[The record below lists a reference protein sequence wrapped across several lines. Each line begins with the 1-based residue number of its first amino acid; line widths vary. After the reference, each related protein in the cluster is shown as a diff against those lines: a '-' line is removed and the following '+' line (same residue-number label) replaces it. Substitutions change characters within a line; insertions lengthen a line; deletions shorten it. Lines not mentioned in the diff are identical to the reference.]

1 MNSFET
7 RSPNGDVQRITALTW
22 APVNTH
28 VPHCRL
34 QLVQN
39 PEVVRGLEK
48 MHPWHPHCRS
58 TLILRPWPLTF
69 VSSPTVW
76 IIFKKKTKK
85 KNLEINA
92 FNKEGYTSEVFPQL
106 AIRTM
111 SNMSGSIKG
120 CFFFPEQEKLQAK
133 LSPYLVAISVSVCE
147 ILGFISCWNG
157 TWHLL
162 TQPSCRC
169 LSWIKSGD
177 KISGYKELFF
187 LS

>member
-76 IIFKKKTKK
+76 IIFLKKTKK

-120 CFFFPEQEKLQAK
+120 CFFFF
-133 LSPYLVAISVSVCE
+133 LSKKSYRQNFHLIWWLLVWVSV
-147 ILGFISCWNG
+147 
-157 TWHLL
+157 
-162 TQPSCRC
+162 R
-169 LSWIKSGD
+169 SWVLYPAEMVLD
-177 KISGYKELFF
+177 TF
-187 LS
+187 